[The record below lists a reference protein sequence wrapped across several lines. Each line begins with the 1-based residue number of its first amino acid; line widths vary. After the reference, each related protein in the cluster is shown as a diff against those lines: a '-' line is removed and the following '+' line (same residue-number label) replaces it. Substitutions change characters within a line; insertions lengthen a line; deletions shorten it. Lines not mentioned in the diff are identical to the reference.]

1 MGSFP
6 ALLCTGNNVCS
17 YSHSEALSN
26 IANMSV
32 NRFVALFKRKAF
44 VHNYTAEGMDEMEF
58 TETESNLD
66 DLVSEYQMA
75 EDASQDSDSG
85 YGNYEEWSSLKRNW
99 KCDLLDFEKAFVP
112 PTAKLNSL
120 TARGVQTDWQMSFT
134 VHKCLMYYCTCIK
147 SRN

>member
-1 MGSFP
+1 MTRP
-6 ALLCTGNNVCS
+6 DCS

-85 YGNYEEWSSLKRNW
+85 YGNYEE
-99 KCDLLDFEKAFVP
+99 
-112 PTAKLNSL
+112 
-120 TARGVQTDWQMSFT
+120 
-134 VHKCLMYYCTCIK
+134 
-147 SRN
+147 